1 MKLNVRDRLTKARV
15 RMLLKHPFWGNLAT
29 RMKLVENSDWLSTA
43 ATDGRHF
50 YYCEKFIDSLDDD
63 ELVFLFG
70 HEVGHCVFQELQG
83 SQREPTLTCANTI
96 LSCDSGIICVC
107 YCY

>member
-1 MKLNVRDRLTKARV
+1 MKFTTKDRLTKARV
-15 RMLLKHPFWGNLAT
+15 KMLLKHPFWGNLAT

-50 YYCEKFIDSLDDD
+50 YYNEKFIESLDDE

-70 HEVGHCVFQELQG
+70 HEVGHIVYDHMGRRGDRDPQL
-83 SQREPTLTCANTI
+83 
-96 LSCDSGIICVC
+96 
-107 YCY
+107 